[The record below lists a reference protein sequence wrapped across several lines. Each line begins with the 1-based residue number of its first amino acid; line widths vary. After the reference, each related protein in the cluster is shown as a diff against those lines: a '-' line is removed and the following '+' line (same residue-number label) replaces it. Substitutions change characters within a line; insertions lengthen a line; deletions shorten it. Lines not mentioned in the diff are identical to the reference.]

1 MHNAGNC
8 KLLEENMGR
17 KLLDNV
23 FIEMTSKAQATKTE
37 INKWDYFKLKHFYTA
52 RKTTNKMKS

>member
-1 MHNAGNC
+1 MLET

-37 INKWDYFKLKHFYTA
+37 INKWDYFKLKSFCAT
-52 RKTTNKMKS
+52 